1 MDLSPTVSRA
11 LTTVGADPAHPIDS
25 LRSVLM
31 QGGHFPGATRAAANL
46 LLLHL
51 RNGDEARAEFAARI
65 ITETPSM
72 IVRGAA

>member
-11 LTTVGADPAHPIDS
+11 LTTVGADPTHPVDS
-25 LRSVLM
+25 LRAVLM
-31 QGGHFPGATRAAANL
+31 APGHFPGATRAAANL
-46 LLLHL
+46 LLHHL
-51 RNGDEARAEFAARI
+51 SSGDEARAEYAARI

>member
-1 MDLSPTVSRA
+1 MDLSSTVSRA
-11 LTTVGADPAHPIDS
+11 LTTVGADPAHPVDS
-25 LRSVLM
+25 LRTVLTR
-31 QGGHFPGATRAAANL
+31 GGHFPGATRAAANL

-51 RNGDEARAEFAARI
+51 RNGDEARAEYAARI